1 MRTPM
6 LGIVALK
13 LLILCKIRGLIDL
26 GEGFGSPLFFIINSI
41 MTTAHSP
48 LARQP
53 DQLDYASPTQ
63 FRFGINQL
71 PKVEFFT
78 INANLPGIDAT
89 PIDFANPFK
98 TIPIMGEK
106 LTYANLDITF
116 IVDEYLENY
125 QSLHNWMTGIG
136 FPTDRSEFRTF
147 RDVTSLAPA
156 GGETPSVDIVSS
168 ATPDKSM
175 YSDAFLMILSNK
187 NNPILNVNFQNVFP
201 VTLSA
206 LEFTQGATDVE
217 YMTASA
223 TFAYQIYKFESV

>member
-1 MRTPM
+1 M
-6 LGIVALK
+6 A
-13 LLILCKIRGLIDL
+13 
-26 GEGFGSPLFFIINSI
+26 
-41 MTTAHSP
+41 TAQSP

-89 PIDFANPFK
+89 AIDLANPFK

-125 QSLHNWMTGIG
+125 QSLHNWMTGYG
-136 FPTDRSEFRTF
+136 FPSDRSEFKTY
-147 RDVTSLAPA
+147 RDVTSLTPA
-156 GGETPSVDIVSS
+156 GGETPSVDIVGSTTS
-168 ATPDKSM
+168 DKAM

-187 NNPILNVNFQNVFP
+187 NNPILNVVFQNIFP
-201 VTLSA
+201 ISLSA